1 MAKKKLSK
9 REPKRKVMIAEVARQ
24 ELGEMNEGE
33 QLTALQVLEATQG
46 WQIIVKNIT
55 DNIEL
60 LDRQILE
67 KMNDDGEPLTDL
79 DCDRLRDKRGYLREI
94 GTTPQTI
101 MARLKMSVPGIDNGD
116 PYPKSVNDLIEMR
129 NA

>member
-9 REPKRKVMIAEVARQ
+9 IEPKRKVMIAKVARQ
-24 ELGEMNEGE
+24 ELGEMSEGE